1 MLRLKDKV
9 EQSLAV
15 IRPLMTTTSRVALVL
30 GSGMGEVA
38 DSVQNA
44 ATISTGDIPHY
55 PVSTVPGH
63 SGRWVMGDI
72 DGVPVLC
79 IQGRVHFYED
89 YSPAQVTY
97 YVHLLAGLGVK
108 NLILTTA
115 CGSLNPEFR
124 PGDLM
129 LITDIINFTFNNPL
143 IGRPEEQLGPRFPD
157 MSTPFDPDLFAIAE
171 RVGIAHQ
178 LPFRKGVFCWVTG
191 PNYETAAEVRA
202 LRILGGDAVSMS
214 TAPEVIV
221 ARQRRLRVLGISLIT
236 NPATGLSSAAL
247 SHADVTQTAGVAGRK
262 LQTLLAEIIRGIA
275 LLDRKTETN
284 PQSVS

>member
-1 MLRLKDKV
+1 MPKLKEKV

-15 IRPLMTTTSRVALVL
+15 IRPLMTTTPRVALVL
-30 GSGMGEVA
+30 GSGMGKVA
-38 DSVQNA
+38 DSVQKA
-44 ATISTGDIPHY
+44 VTISTRDIPHY

-63 SGRWVMGDI
+63 TGKWIIGEI
-72 DGVPVLC
+72 AGVPTLI
-79 IQGRVHFYED
+79 IQGRVHFYEG

-97 YVHLLAGLGVK
+97 YVHLLAGLAIR

-115 CGSLNPEFR
+115 CGGLNPDFR

-129 LITDIINFTFNNPL
+129 LINDLINFAFINPL

-157 MSTPFDPDLFAIAE
+157 MSSPFDPDLLAIAE

-178 LPFRKGVFCWVTG
+178 QPFRNGVLCWMTG

-202 LRILGGDAVSMS
+202 LRLLGGDAVSMS

-236 NPATGLSSAAL
+236 NAATGLSGAAL
-247 SHADVTQTAGVAGRK
+247 THVEVTRAAAAAGQK
-262 LQTLLAEIIRGIA
+262 LQTLLAEIIHHIA
-275 LLDRKTETN
+275 VFD
-284 PQSVS
+284 